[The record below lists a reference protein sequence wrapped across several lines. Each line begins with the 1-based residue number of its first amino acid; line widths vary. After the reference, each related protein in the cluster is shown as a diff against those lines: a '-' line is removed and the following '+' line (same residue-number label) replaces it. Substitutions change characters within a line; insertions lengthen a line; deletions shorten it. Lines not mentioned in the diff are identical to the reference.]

1 MPYDYK
7 DDFNINS
14 SDLDNTVVN
23 FSDSVEIESSEYDGE
38 TQTEY
43 DVSFSDEL
51 SRSGPDDSDVND
63 IDYSVYLE
71 DIISNQEIIITNQE
85 TLISLN
91 TEIQNNGY
99 RLYYFVGGLY
109 VAFAIIIMIKFFKTF
124 LF

>member
-1 MPYDYK
+1 MLYDNK
-7 DDFNINS
+7 DDFNINT
-14 SDLDNTVVN
+14 SDLDNSVVN
-23 FSDSVEIESSEYDGE
+23 FGDSIEIESTEHDGE

-51 SRSGPDDSDVND
+51 SRSGSDSCNAND

-71 DIISNQEIIITNQE
+71 DIISNQETIITNQE
-85 TLISLN
+85 TLITLN
-91 TEIQNNGY
+91 TEIKNNGY